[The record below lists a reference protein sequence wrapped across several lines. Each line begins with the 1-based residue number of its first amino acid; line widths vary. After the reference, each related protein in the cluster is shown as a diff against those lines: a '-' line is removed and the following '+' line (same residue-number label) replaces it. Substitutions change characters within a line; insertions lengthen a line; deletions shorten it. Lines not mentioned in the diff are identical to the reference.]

1 MHWGVGGELLFF
13 AQMREI
19 PSSLN
24 SVWLPQFCHSAN
36 VIQRDVTLSIVINR
50 YQSLSKNILCECFN
64 WCYSV

>member
-36 VIQRDVTLSIVINR
+36 VIQRDVTLSIVIKKH
-50 YQSLSKNILCECFN
+50 LM
-64 WCYSV
+64 